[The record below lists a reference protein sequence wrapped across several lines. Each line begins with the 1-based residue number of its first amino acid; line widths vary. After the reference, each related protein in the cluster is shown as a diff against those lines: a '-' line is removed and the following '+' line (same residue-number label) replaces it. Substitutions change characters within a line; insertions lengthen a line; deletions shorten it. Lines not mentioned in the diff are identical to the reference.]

1 MSFWPEE
8 TGLSALARSVV
19 YVPNFLGRHSAPVR
33 VILEPIKRGRLEDF
47 DCNEEEFLDF
57 AKIPRTSY
65 WEYSDIPI
73 LSSSEFN
80 TTTAS
85 DLPLNLVQGS

>member
-8 TGLSALARSVV
+8 TGLSALAHSVV
-19 YVPNFLGRHSAPVR
+19 YVPNFLGRHSAPIR

-47 DCNEEEFLDF
+47 ECNEEEFLDF
-57 AKIPRTSY
+57 AKSPRTSY

-80 TTTAS
+80 TTITS
-85 DLPLNLVQGS
+85 DLPINLVQGS